1 MSKSEEFESD
11 NSVFELYVKDIKK
24 YPILSSD
31 EISKLIVKA
40 QAGDIQ
46 ARNRVIESNLRFV
59 ISIAKRFQ
67 GRGLPLMDLIS
78 EGNLGIAYAI
88 TKYNPELGIP
98 FIGYASWWVKQY
110 INQAI
115 YWTGREIRLPVS
127 QHLKII
133 TILKCRKTFLQ
144 QNGRW
149 PTTTE
154 VSILTD
160 IPDDQIDFLMMHLSK
175 SISVDSY
182 VGDDEENSLVC
193 DIIPDENARP
203 LEELVD
209 DTIKRK
215 EILDAFKLLPIRER
229 DIMSMLYGIGRPQID
244 SKQIARMYGV
254 GTERIRQIKEASIE
268 KLKLIASNKLSKL
281 L

>member
-11 NSVFELYVKDIKK
+11 ISVFDLYVKDIKK

-31 EISKLIVKA
+31 EISKLIIKA

-46 ARNRVIESNLRFV
+46 ARNKVIESNLRFV

-154 VSILTD
+154 VSMLTD

-182 VGDDEENSLVC
+182 IGDDEENMLVC
-193 DIIPDENARP
+193 DIIPDENAKP
-203 LEELVD
+203 LEDIVD
-209 DTIKRK
+209 DAIKRK
-215 EILDAFKLLPIRER
+215 EVSEVLKLLPIRER
-229 DIMSMLYGIGRPQID
+229 DIMSMIYGIGRSQVD

>member
-1 MSKSEEFESD
+1 LSKSEEFESD

-31 EISKLIVKA
+31 EISKLIIKA

>member
-31 EISKLIVKA
+31 EISKLIIKA

-193 DIIPDENARP
+193 DIIPDESARP

>member
-1 MSKSEEFESD
+1 
-11 NSVFELYVKDIKK
+11 
-24 YPILSSD
+24 
-31 EISKLIVKA
+31 
-40 QAGDIQ
+40 
-46 ARNRVIESNLRFV
+46 
-59 ISIAKRFQ
+59 
-67 GRGLPLMDLIS
+67 MDLIS

>member
-1 MSKSEEFESD
+1 MSKVEEFESD

-154 VSILTD
+154 VSMLTD

-193 DIIPDENARP
+193 DIITDESARP

-229 DIMSMLYGIGRPQID
+229 DIMAMLYGIGRTQID

>member
-1 MSKSEEFESD
+1 
-11 NSVFELYVKDIKK
+11 
-24 YPILSSD
+24 
-31 EISKLIVKA
+31 
-40 QAGDIQ
+40 
-46 ARNRVIESNLRFV
+46 
-59 ISIAKRFQ
+59 
-67 GRGLPLMDLIS
+67 MDLIS
-78 EGNLGIAYAI
+78 EGNLGVAYAI
-88 TKYNPELGIP
+88 NKYKPELGIP
-98 FIGYASWWVKQY
+98 FIAYASWWIRQY

-133 TILKCRKTFLQ
+133 TILKCRKTYLQ
-144 QNGRW
+144 QNGQW

-154 VSILTD
+154 VSMLTD
-160 IPDDQIDFLMMHLSK
+160 IPEDQIDFLMMHLSK

-182 VGDDEENSLVC
+182 VGDDEENSQVC

-215 EILDAFKLLPIRER
+215 EILESFDLLPIRER
-229 DIMSMLYGIGRPQID
+229 DVLSMLYGIGRTQID
-244 SKQIARMYGV
+244 NKQIARMYGV
-254 GTERIRQIKEASIE
+254 GIERVRQIKEAAIE
-268 KLKLIASNKLSKL
+268 KLKIIASNKLSKL

>member
-1 MSKSEEFESD
+1 
-11 NSVFELYVKDIKK
+11 
-24 YPILSSD
+24 
-31 EISKLIVKA
+31 
-40 QAGDIQ
+40 
-46 ARNRVIESNLRFV
+46 
-59 ISIAKRFQ
+59 
-67 GRGLPLMDLIS
+67 MDLIS

-160 IPDDQIDFLMMHLSK
+160 IPDDQIDFLMMHLAK

-182 VGDDEENSLVC
+182 VGDDEENNLVC
-193 DIIPDENARP
+193 DIIPDESARP

-209 DTIKRK
+209 NTIKRK

-229 DIMSMLYGIGRPQID
+229 DIMAMLYGIGRTQID

>member
-1 MSKSEEFESD
+1 MSKSEEIESD
-11 NSVFELYVKDIKK
+11 ISVFDLYVKDIKK

-31 EISKLIVKA
+31 EISKLIIKA

-46 ARNRVIESNLRFV
+46 ARNKVIESNLRFV

-88 TKYNPELGIP
+88 TKYNPELEIP

-154 VSILTD
+154 VSMLTD

-182 VGDDEENSLVC
+182 IGDDEENMLVC
-193 DIIPDENARP
+193 DIIPDENAKP
-203 LEELVD
+203 LEDIID
-209 DTIKRK
+209 DAIKRK
-215 EILDAFKLLPIRER
+215 EVSEVLKLLPIRER
-229 DIMSMLYGIGRPQID
+229 DIMSMLYGIGRSQVD

>member
-1 MSKSEEFESD
+1 MKKSEESEQD
-11 NSVFELYVKDIKK
+11 NSVFSLYIKDIKK
-24 YPILSSD
+24 YPILSAD

-40 QAGDIQ
+40 QAGDLQ

-59 ISIAKRFQ
+59 ISIAKKFQ

-78 EGNLGIAYAI
+78 EGNLGVAYAI
-88 TKYNPELGIP
+88 NKYKPELGIP
-98 FIGYASWWVKQY
+98 FIAYASWWIRQY

-133 TILKCRKTFLQ
+133 TILKCRKTYLQ
-144 QNGRW
+144 QNGQW

-154 VSILTD
+154 VSMLTD
-160 IPDDQIDFLMMHLSK
+160 IPEDQIDFLMMHLSK

-182 VGDDEENSLVC
+182 VGDDEENSQVC

-215 EILDAFKLLPIRER
+215 EILESFDLLPIRER
-229 DIMSMLYGIGRPQID
+229 DVLSMLYGIGRTQID
-244 SKQIARMYGV
+244 NKQIARMYGV
-254 GTERIRQIKEASIE
+254 GIERVRQIKEAAIE
-268 KLKLIASNKLSKL
+268 KLKIIASNKLSKL